1 MVMMNNVRQLL
12 ALGLFIVDE
21 HGQKYAAEEVGE
33 GGKEGPYQ
41 RPAEH
46 PAKGVAE
53 GQAQRLPAKQRSEV
67 RQPHPCE
74 QGGGRHMLLIVVGK
88 GNSDQNEQRDDGEHH
103 HTQHR
108 KGEQGNVELFVQV
121 QGDILPEIVGLFAS
135 GLLRL

>member
-1 MVMMNNVRQLL
+1 M
-12 ALGLFIVDE
+12 
-21 HGQKYAAEEVGE
+21 
-33 GGKEGPYQ
+33 
-41 RPAEH
+41 
-46 PAKGVAE
+46 
-53 GQAQRLPAKQRSEV
+53 PAKQRSEV

-74 QGGGRHMLLIVVGK
+74 QGGGRHVLLIVVGK